1 MRPTWPR
8 LLARLPVRARLTLAF
23 TGVMAV
29 LLAAAS
35 IALSLLVAHNLDS
48 TINDGLA
55 ARAGDAAALVRTGTG
70 RGRLVRTGEAF
81 AQLLSPAGQVIDT
94 TPGAGP
100 APLLSPAETARARR
114 RVVIAD
120 RPGRRGEELR
130 LYARPARTPHGH
142 AVVVVGESLLQRE
155 RALDALHALLA
166 VGGPLALLIASGV
179 GYAMAAAALRP
190 VERMRRR
197 AAAITVAETGGRL
210 PVPLA
215 NDELGRLGRPLNEM
229 LGRLEV
235 AFNRERAFVS
245 DASHELR
252 TPLSILRMELE
263 LALRGRHT
271 KGEIE
276 AALRSAAEETER
288 LSRLAEDLLVIARSD
303 QGRLPVRP
311 QPLDAGD
318 VLRRVAARF
327 QTRAKAEGRPL
338 DPQPAPGVVVQADP
352 ARLEQALANLV
363 DNALSYGEGAV
374 ALSARRENGAV
385 ELHVSDEG
393 AGFPPAFL
401 PHAFERFS
409 RADQARGG
417 GSAGLG
423 LAIASAVAKAHG
435 GTAHAANRDRGADVW
450 ISIPS

>member
-1 MRPTWPR
+1 MRPR
-8 LLARLPVRARLTLAF
+8 LLARLPVRVRLTLAF

-35 IALSLLVAHNLDS
+35 IALSVLVANNLDS

-55 ARAGDAAALVRTGTG
+55 ARAGDAAALGRTSTN
-70 RGRLVRTGEAF
+70 RGRLLRSGEAF

-100 APLLSPAETARARR
+100 APLLSPAETARALR

-120 RPGRRGEELR
+120 RPGRKGEELR
-130 LYARPARTPHGH
+130 LYARPARDGT

-179 GYAMAAAALRP
+179 GYALAAAALRP

-197 AAAITVAETGGRL
+197 AAAITAAETGERL

-215 NDELGRLGRPLNEM
+215 NDELGRLGRTLNEM

-235 AFNRERAFVS
+235 AFDRERAFVS

-263 LALRGRHT
+263 LALRGPHT
-271 KGEIE
+271 RAELE
-276 AALRSAAEETER
+276 AALESAAEETQR

-311 QPLDAGD
+311 EDLDAED

-327 QTRAKAEGRPL
+327 QTRARAEGRPL
-338 DPQPAPGVVVQADP
+338 EPQPAPGVTVRADP

-363 DNALSYGEGAV
+363 DNALSYGGGTV
-374 ALSARRENGAV
+374 ALSARRVDGTV
-385 ELHVSDEG
+385 ELHVCDEG
-393 AGFPPAFL
+393 DGFPPAFL
-401 PHAFERFS
+401 PRAFERFS

-423 LAIASAVAKAHG
+423 LAIASAVAQAHG
-435 GTAHAANRDRGADVW
+435 GSAHARNGEPGADVW
-450 ISIPS
+450 ITLPV